1 MVLIGFREPY
11 VPGEQGVVKQT
22 SLLAIKTHLYQK
34 YPSFYSVINTQR
46 DSFFFWLFHKTSS
59 PSHKQTVS
67 MQQWCSPL
75 NLRGPT
81 YPCVNTSCEGCRRWA
96 AGPCVMDTDIIT
108 ILSHF
113 GGVAC
118 PRGGNARLPIT
129 VPVRQPN

>member
-1 MVLIGFREPY
+1 MFLGSKASSNRQQVF
-11 VPGEQGVVKQT
+11 
-22 SLLAIKTHLYQK
+22 
-34 YPSFYSVINTQR
+34 YPSFTVSLTNKATP
-46 DSFFFWLFHKTSS
+46 FWLFHKISS
-59 PSHKQTVS
+59 PSHQQTVS

-75 NLRGPT
+75 NLRGPR

-113 GGVAC
+113 GGVAR